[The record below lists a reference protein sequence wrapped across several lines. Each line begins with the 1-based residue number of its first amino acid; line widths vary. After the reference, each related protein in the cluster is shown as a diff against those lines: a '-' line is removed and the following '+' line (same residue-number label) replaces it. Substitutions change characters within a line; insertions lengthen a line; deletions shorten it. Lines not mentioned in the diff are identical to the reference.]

1 MPYEDN
7 ISFGWIKIY
16 RSVQD
21 HWLWNNGTAFDE
33 RSAWIDLLMMM
44 NFKERKF
51 QLGKELLT
59 AERGERVTSE
69 RKLAERWG
77 WSRTKT
83 RNYLELL
90 EKDGMI
96 ELEKTSK
103 RTRVK
108 ACNYDLYQGW
118 NSDEKTGREPAGDQN
133 QTAWE
138 PEEDTNNN
146 VNNSNKGNKENTL
159 SGCCGGKPAGS
170 SDLIYYKYIDLIGE
184 TLTEAH
190 YSVIKGYLESGLEE
204 ATIVAA
210 FEEANFN
217 GVRSFAYIRGILNRW
232 YSEGIRTLADVRED
246 INKHEEENIA
256 KNKNRE
262 GNKIVDNKGIQRNNS
277 GNKAGKREESC
288 EYERF
293 FKE

>member
-1 MPYEDN
+1 MPYENN
-7 ISFGWIKIY
+7 IDFGWIKLY

-33 RSAWIDLLMMM
+33 RSAWIDLLLMM

-51 QLGKELLT
+51 QLGYELLT
-59 AERGERVTSE
+59 AKRGERVTSE

-90 EKDGMI
+90 AKDGMI
-96 ELEKTSK
+96 ELEKTTK

-118 NSDEKTGREPAGDQN
+118 SSDEKTTREPAGDQHKA
-133 QTAWE
+133 TGE
-138 PEEDTNNN
+138 PGEDTNNN

-159 SGCCGGKPAGS
+159 SGCGGGRPAGI
-170 SDLIYYKYIDLIGE
+170 SDLTYDKYIELIGE
-184 TLTEAH
+184 SLTEAH
-190 YSVIKGYLESGLEE
+190 YSVLKGYLDSGFAEE
-204 ATIVAA
+204 TIVAA

-246 INKHEEENIA
+246 INKHEAENIT
-256 KNKNRE
+256 KNKNRK
-262 GNKIVDNKGIQRNNS
+262 GNVD
-277 GNKAGKREESC
+277 GKRVQGYNTGNETGKRQESC

-293 FKE
+293 FKG

>member
-1 MPYEDN
+1 MPYENN

-33 RSAWIDLLMMM
+33 RSAWIDLLLMM

-118 NSDEKTGREPAGDQN
+118 NTDEKTTREPAGDQKE
-133 QTAWE
+133 TTGG
-138 PEEDTNNN
+138 PGEDTNNN

-159 SGCCGGKPAGS
+159 SGCGGGKPAGI
-170 SDLIYYKYIDLIGE
+170 SDLIYYKYMDLIGE

-190 YSVIKGYLESGLEE
+190 YNVINGYLDSGFSEE
-204 ATIVAA
+204 TIVAA
-210 FEEANFN
+210 FKEANFN
-217 GVRSFAYIRGILNRW
+217 GVKSFAYIRGILNRW
-232 YSEGIRTLADVRED
+232 YSEGITTLEDVRED
-246 INKHEEENIA
+246 INKHEAENIT
-256 KNKNRE
+256 KNKNRK
-262 GNKIVDNKGIQRNNS
+262 GNANDKRFHGYNNREE
-277 GNKAGKREESC
+277 AGKRQESS